1 MELWSTGRDDAGR
14 PLMLGRILDGRWQRL
29 LADERALLLDLSGV
43 LARLDLAGDDRET
56 FERSVRQLD
65 ELFLLVVVGEFNA
78 GKSAFVNALVGADV
92 LAEGVTPTTSRI
104 GLLRHGE
111 SASREVTGA
120 GLEVITAPVELLR
133 EMSIVDTPG
142 TNAVRREHEALTREF
157 VPRSDLV
164 LFVTSADRPFTES
177 ERAFLQA
184 IRDWGKKIVVVLN
197 KVDIFERP
205 AEVAQV
211 LEFITTSAR
220 ELLGFTPEVFPVSG
234 RQARRAKESG
244 DAAALAAS
252 GFDRLEK
259 FIASTLDEKE
269 RVRLKLLNPLG
280 VGLALLEKHLAQT
293 EERLGLLKDDFA
305 AIEEIDSQLKLY
317 REDLARD
324 FRFRL
329 ADVDNVLNDFEKRGG
344 DFFEDTL
351 RIGRILDL
359 MNQSRVKAEFERK
372 VVADLP
378 QVVEKRVDEV
388 IEWLV
393 ASDMRQW
400 KAVSDR
406 LAAREAEHA
415 ERMLGRVQGTFES
428 DRARLLE
435 TVKRE
440 AQRAVESYDR
450 DAEGK
455 RLAEGVRDAV
465 AHTAVLQVGALGL
478 GTIVTM
484 LATSSVVDVT
494 GIMAAGAIS
503 VLGLLVLPARRRQA
517 TAELRQKVHDMREK
531 LMGAL
536 TGQFDREV
544 ERSAQKVQEA
554 VGPYTR
560 FVRAERRRLTSTREE
575 LRRIRAELERLRA
588 AIG

>member
-1 MELWSTGRDDAGR
+1 VLA
-14 PLMLGRILDGRWQRL
+14 RILTAEQERL
-29 LADERALLLDLSGV
+29 LADERRVLGELVAALS
-43 LARLDLAGDDRET
+43 RLDASPDEQATLQQ
-56 FERSVRQLD
+56 SVRQLD

-78 GKSAFVNALVGADV
+78 GKSAFINALLGASV
-92 LAEGVTPTTSRI
+92 LEEGVTPTTSRI
-104 GLLRHGE
+104 GLIRYGP
-111 SASREVTGA
+111 AVAREVTGA
-120 GLEVITAPVELLR
+120 GLEVIAAPVDLLR
-133 EMSIVDTPG
+133 EINIVDTPG

-157 VPRSDLV
+157 VPRADLV

-177 ERAFLQA
+177 ERAFLES
-184 IRDWGKKIVVVLN
+184 IRDWGKKVVVVLN
-197 KVDIFERP
+197 KVDIFERAEEL
-205 AEVAQV
+205 AEVVA
-211 LEFITTSAR
+211 FISDSAR
-220 ELLGFTPEVFPVSG
+220 TLLGLVPEVFPVSG
-234 RQARRAKESG
+234 RQALRAKQSG
-244 DAAALAAS
+244 DAAALAAT
-252 GFDRLEK
+252 GFDRLET
-259 FIASTLDEKE
+259 FIAGTLDEQE

-280 VGLALLEKHLAQT
+280 VALRLVERHLLRT

-305 AIEEIDSQLKLY
+305 AIEEIDTQLALY

-329 ADVDNVLNDFEKRGG
+329 ADVENVLGDFEKRGG

-351 RIGRILDL
+351 RIGRIFDL
-359 MNQSRVKAEFERK
+359 INQSRVKAEFERK

-378 QVVEKRVDEV
+378 HVVEKRVDEV

-400 KAVSDR
+400 KSVAER
-406 LAAREAEHA
+406 LSQRQTEHG
-415 ERMLGRVQGTFES
+415 ERMLGRVQGTFEA
-428 DRARLLE
+428 DREGLLE

-440 AQRAVESYDR
+440 AQRAVESYDK
-450 DAEGK
+450 DAEGR

-478 GTIVTM
+478 GTVVTM
-484 LATSSVVDVT
+484 LATSSVADVT

-517 TAELRQKVHDMREK
+517 NAELRTKVHAMRER

-536 TGQFDREV
+536 TGQFEREAQ
-544 ERSAQKVQEA
+544 RSAQRMQEA

-560 FVRAERRRLTSTREE
+560 FVRSERERLTSTRDD
-575 LRRIRAELERLRA
+575 LRRIAGEMERLRA
-588 AIG
+588 AIGGSAVKA

>member
-1 MELWSTGRDDAGR
+1 V
-14 PLMLGRILDGRWQRL
+14 LGRILNAEQERL
-29 LADERALLLDLSGV
+29 LADERRVLGELVAALS
-43 LARLDLAGDDRET
+43 RLDITDEDRET
-56 FERSVRQLD
+56 LLRSVRQLD

-78 GKSAFVNALVGADV
+78 GKSAFINALLGTSV

-104 GLLRHGE
+104 GLIRHGP
-111 SASREVTGA
+111 AVAREVTSA
-120 GLEVITAPVELLR
+120 GLEVISAPVDLLR
-133 EMSIVDTPG
+133 EINIVDTPG

-177 ERAFLQA
+177 ERAFLQS

-197 KVDIFERP
+197 KVDIFER
-205 AEVAQV
+205 ADEVKEV
-211 LEFITTSAR
+211 LTFITDSAR
-220 ELLGFTPEVFPVSG
+220 ELLGFVPEVFPVSG
-234 RQARRAKESG
+234 RQALRAKEAG
-244 DAAALAAS
+244 DAAGLAAS
-252 GFDRLEK
+252 GFDSLEG
-259 FIASTLDEKE
+259 FIATTLDEKE
-269 RVRLKLLNPLG
+269 RLRLKLLNPLG
-280 VGLALLEKHLAQT
+280 VGANLLERHLART
-293 EERLGLLKDDFA
+293 EERLALLKDDFA

-329 ADVDNVLNDFEKRGG
+329 ADVDNVLNDFEKRGA

-378 QVVEKRVDEV
+378 RVVEKRVDEV

-406 LAAREAEHA
+406 LAQREAEHA
-415 ERMLGRVQGTFES
+415 ERMLGRVQGSFES

-440 AQRAVESYDR
+440 AQRAVESYDQ
-450 DAEGK
+450 DAEGR

-517 TAELRQKVHDMREK
+517 TTELRDKVHQMREK

-544 ERSAQKVQEA
+544 QRSAQKVQEA

-560 FVRAERRRLTSTREE
+560 FVRAERERLTSTREE
-575 LRRIRAELERLRA
+575 LRRIRTELERLRA

>member
-1 MELWSTGRDDAGR
+1 
-14 PLMLGRILDGRWQRL
+14 MLARILTGAQERIV
-29 LADERALLLDLSGV
+29 ADERRVLGELVAA
-43 LARLDLAGDDRET
+43 LARLEVTPDDQET
-56 FERSVRQLD
+56 LQRSVRQLD

-78 GKSAFVNALVGADV
+78 GKSAFINALLGDRV
-92 LAEGVTPTTSRI
+92 LEEGVTPTTSRI
-104 GLLRHGE
+104 GLIRHG
-111 SASREVTGA
+111 AAVGREVTSA
-120 GLEVITAPVELLR
+120 GLEVISAPVDLLR
-133 EMSIVDTPG
+133 EINIVDTPG

-177 ERAFLQA
+177 ERAFLQS

-197 KVDIFERP
+197 KVDIFERASEV
-205 AEVAQV
+205 AEV
-211 LEFITTSAR
+211 EKFISDSAR

-234 RQARRAKESG
+234 RRAQRAKEAN
-244 DAAALAAS
+244 DPAALAAS

-280 VGLALLEKHLAQT
+280 VGLALLERHLGQT
-293 EERLGLLKDDFA
+293 EERLALLKDDFA

-329 ADVDNVLNDFEKRGG
+329 ADVDNVLNDFEKRGAA
-344 DFFEDTL
+344 FFEDTM

-359 MNQSRVKAEFERK
+359 MNQARIKAEFERK

-378 QVVEKRVDEV
+378 LVVEKRVDEV

-400 KAVSDR
+400 KSVSDR
-406 LAAREAEHA
+406 LALREAEHA

-440 AQRAVESYDR
+440 SQRAVESYDQ
-450 DAEGK
+450 DAEGR

-517 TAELRQKVHDMREK
+517 TTELREKVHDMRQK

-560 FVRAERRRLTSTREE
+560 FVRAERERLTATREE
-575 LRRIRAELERLRA
+575 LRRIRAEMERLQA

>member
-1 MELWSTGRDDAGR
+1 VLA
-14 PLMLGRILDGRWQRL
+14 RILTDTQERIL
-29 LADERALLLDLSGV
+29 TDERRVLGELVAV
-43 LARLDLAGDDRET
+43 LARLEIAPADQET
-56 FERSVRQLD
+56 LQRSVRQLD

-78 GKSAFVNALVGADV
+78 GKSAFINALLGKGV
-92 LAEGVTPTTSRI
+92 LEEGVTPTTSRI
-104 GLLRHGE
+104 GLIRHGP
-111 SASREVTGA
+111 AVAREVTSA
-120 GLEVITAPVELLR
+120 GLEVISAPVDLLR
-133 EMSIVDTPG
+133 EINIVDTPG

-177 ERAFLQA
+177 ERAFLQS

-205 AEVAQV
+205 GEVAEVV
-211 LEFITTSAR
+211 TFISDSAR
-220 ELLGFTPEVFPVSG
+220 ALLGFTPEVFPVSG
-234 RQARRAKESG
+234 RQALRAKEAG
-244 DAAALAAS
+244 DAAALAGS
-252 GFDRLEK
+252 GFDRLER
-259 FIASTLDEKE
+259 FIAGTLDETE
-269 RVRLKLLNPLG
+269 RIRLKLLNPLG
-280 VGLALLEKHLAQT
+280 VGLALLERHLDQT
-293 EERLGLLKDDFA
+293 EERLALLKDDFA

-329 ADVDNVLNDFEKRGG
+329 ADVDNVLNDFEKRGA

-351 RIGRILDL
+351 RIGRFFDL
-359 MNQSRVKAEFERK
+359 LNQSRIKAEFERK

-406 LAAREAEHA
+406 LARREAEHA
-415 ERMLGRVQGTFES
+415 ERMLGRVQGAFES

-435 TVKRE
+435 TVKRQT
-440 AQRAVESYDR
+440 QRAVESYDK
-450 DAEGK
+450 DAEG
-455 RLAEGVRDAV
+455 RRVAEDVRDAV
-465 AHTAVLQVGALGL
+465 ASTAIIQVGALGL
-478 GTIVTM
+478 GTMVTL
-484 LATSSVVDVT
+484 LATSSAVDIT

-517 TAELRQKVHDMREK
+517 NAELREKVHRMREQ

-536 TGQFDREV
+536 TSQFDREA
-544 ERSAQKVQEA
+544 ERSEQKVQEA

-560 FVRAERRRLTSTREE
+560 FVRAERERLTSTREE
-575 LRRIRAELERLRA
+575 LRRIRTELERLRA

>member
-1 MELWSTGRDDAGR
+1 
-14 PLMLGRILDGRWQRL
+14 
-29 LADERALLLDLSGV
+29 V
-43 LARLDLAGDDRET
+43 LARILTEQQDRILAGERRVLGELVAALARLEVAPDDQET
-56 FERSVRQLD
+56 LQRSVRQLD

-78 GKSAFVNALVGADV
+78 GKSAFINALLGRGV
-92 LAEGVTPTTSRI
+92 LEEGVTPTTSRI
-104 GLLRHGE
+104 GLVRHGP
-111 SASREVTGA
+111 AVGREVTSA
-120 GLEVITAPVELLR
+120 GLEVISAPVDLLR
-133 EMSIVDTPG
+133 EINIVDTPG

-177 ERAFLQA
+177 ERAFLQS

-197 KVDIFERP
+197 KADIFERP
-205 AEVAQV
+205 GEVDEV
-211 LEFITTSAR
+211 VKFISGSAR
-220 ELLGFTPEVFPVSG
+220 ALLGFIPEVFPVSA
-234 RQARRAKESG
+234 RQALRAKEAG
-244 DAAALAAS
+244 DAAALARS
-252 GFDRLEK
+252 GFDRLEG
-259 FIASTLDEKE
+259 FIASTLDEAE

-280 VGLALLEKHLAQT
+280 VGLALLERHLGQT
-293 EERLGLLKDDFA
+293 EERLALLKDDFA

-329 ADVDNVLNDFEKRGG
+329 ADVDNVLNDFEKRGA

-351 RIGRILDL
+351 RIGRIFDL

-388 IEWLV
+388 IDWLV
-393 ASDMRQW
+393 ASEMRQW

-406 LAAREAEHA
+406 LARREAEHA
-415 ERMLGRVQGTFES
+415 ERMLGRVQGSFES

-440 AQRAVESYDR
+440 AQRAVESYDK
-450 DAEGK
+450 DAEG
-455 RLAEGVRDAV
+455 RRVAEDVRDAV
-465 AHTAVLQVGALGL
+465 ASTAIIQAGALGL
-478 GTIVTM
+478 GTIVTV

-517 TAELRQKVHDMREK
+517 TAELREKVRRMREQ

-544 ERSAQKVQEA
+544 EHGAQKVQEA

-560 FVRAERRRLTSTREE
+560 FVRAERERLTSTREE
-575 LRRIRAELERLRA
+575 LRRIRTELERLRA
-588 AIG
+588 AIGG

>member
-1 MELWSTGRDDAGR
+1 
-14 PLMLGRILDGRWQRL
+14 MLARILTDQQERI
-29 LADERALLLDLSGV
+29 LADERRVLGELTAA
-43 LARLDLAGDDRET
+43 LARLEITPDDQET
-56 FERSVRQLD
+56 LQRSVRQLD

-78 GKSAFVNALVGADV
+78 GKSAFINALLGQS
-92 LAEGVTPTTSRI
+92 LLEEGVTPTTSRI
-104 GLLRHGE
+104 GLIRHGPTV
-111 SASREVTGA
+111 AREITSA
-120 GLEVITAPVELLR
+120 GLEVITAPVDLLR
-133 EMSIVDTPG
+133 EINIVDTPG

-177 ERAFLQA
+177 ERAFLQS

-197 KVDIFERP
+197 KADIFEREAQV
-205 AEVAQV
+205 AEVV
-211 LEFITTSAR
+211 TFISDSAR
-220 ELLGFTPEVFPVSG
+220 ELLGFIPEVFPVSG
-234 RQARRAKESG
+234 RQALRAKVAG
-244 DAAALAAS
+244 DAVALAAS
-252 GFDRLEK
+252 GFDRLEQ
-259 FIASTLDEKE
+259 FIAKTLDETE

-280 VGLALLEKHLAQT
+280 VGLALLDRHLNQT

-317 REDLARD
+317 REDLGRD

-329 ADVDNVLNDFEKRGG
+329 ADVENVLHAFEKRGV

-351 RIGRILDL
+351 RIGRVFDL
-359 MNQSRVKAEFERK
+359 MNQARVKAEFERK

-388 IEWLV
+388 IDWLV

-406 LAAREAEHA
+406 LALREAEHA
-415 ERMLGRVQGTFES
+415 KRMLGRVLGSFES

-440 AQRAVESYDR
+440 AQRAVETYDR
-450 DAEGK
+450 EAEGR
-455 RLAEGVRDAV
+455 RLAENVRDAV
-465 AHTAVLQVGALGL
+465 ASTAIIQVGALGL
-478 GTIVTM
+478 GTLVTL
-484 LATSSVVDVT
+484 LATTSAADIT
-494 GIMAAGAIS
+494 GIMAAGTIS
-503 VLGLLVLPARRRQA
+503 LLGLLVLPARRRQA
-517 TAELRQKVHDMREK
+517 TAELRRKVHLMREQ

-544 ERSAQKVQEA
+544 DRGAQKVQEA

-560 FVRAERRRLTSTREE
+560 FVRGERDRLTSTRED
-575 LRRIRAELERLRA
+575 LRRIRIELERLRA
-588 AIG
+588 AIGG

>member
-1 MELWSTGRDDAGR
+1 V
-14 PLMLGRILDGRWQRL
+14 LGRILDAEQERL
-29 LADERALLLDLSGV
+29 LADERRVLGALAAA
-43 LARLDLAGDDRET
+43 LARLEVTPDDQET
-56 FERSVRQLD
+56 LQRSVRQLD
-65 ELFLLVVVGEFNA
+65 ELFLLVVVVEFNA
-78 GKSAFVNALVGADV
+78 GKSAFINALLGKSV
-92 LAEGVTPTTSRI
+92 LEEGVTPTTSRI
-104 GLLRHGE
+104 GLIRHGP
-111 SASREVTGA
+111 AVAREITSA
-120 GLEVITAPVELLR
+120 GLEVIAAPVDLLR
-133 EMSIVDTPG
+133 EINIVDTPG

-177 ERAFLQA
+177 ERAFLQS

-197 KVDIFERP
+197 KADIFERESEV
-205 AEVAQV
+205 AEVV
-211 LEFITTSAR
+211 TFISDSAR
-220 ELLGFTPEVFPVSG
+220 ALLGFTPEVFPVSG
-234 RQARRAKESG
+234 RQALRAKQAG
-244 DAAALAAS
+244 DAVALAGS
-252 GFDRLEK
+252 GFDRLEQ
-259 FIASTLDEKE
+259 FIVDTLDETE

-280 VGLALLEKHLAQT
+280 VGLALLERHLELT
-293 EERLGLLKDDFA
+293 EERLRLLKDDFA

-359 MNQSRVKAEFERK
+359 MNQARVKAEFERK

-388 IEWLV
+388 IDWLV

-400 KAVSDR
+400 RAVSDR
-406 LAAREAEHA
+406 LARREAEHA
-415 ERMLGRVQGTFES
+415 ERMLGRMQGAFES
-428 DRARLLE
+428 DRAHLLE

-440 AQRAVESYDR
+440 AQRAVETYDK
-450 DAEGK
+450 DAEGR
-455 RLAEGVRDAV
+455 RLAESVRDAV
-465 AHTAVLQVGALGL
+465 ASTAIIQVGALGL
-478 GTIVTM
+478 GTIVTV
-484 LATSSVVDVT
+484 LATSSAVDVT

-517 TAELRQKVHDMREK
+517 TAELREKVHRMREQ

-544 ERSAQKVQEA
+544 ERSAQRVQEA

-560 FVRAERRRLTSTREE
+560 FVRAERERLTSTREE
-575 LRRIRAELERLRA
+575 LRRIRTELERLRA
-588 AIG
+588 AIGDAAQGAVHP

>member
-1 MELWSTGRDDAGR
+1 M
-14 PLMLGRILDGRWQRL
+14 
-29 LADERALLLDLSGV
+29 
-43 LARLDLAGDDRET
+43 
-56 FERSVRQLD
+56 RQLD

-78 GKSAFVNALVGADV
+78 GKSAFINALLGRRV
-92 LAEGVTPTTSRI
+92 LEEGVTPTTSRI
-104 GLLRHGE
+104 GLIRHGD
-111 SASREVTGA
+111 AVAREVTSA
-120 GLEVITAPVELLR
+120 GLEVISAPVDLLR
-133 EMSIVDTPG
+133 EINIVDTPG

-177 ERAFLQA
+177 ERAFLQS
-184 IRDWGKKIVVVLN
+184 IRDWGKKIVVALN
-197 KVDIFERP
+197 KVDIFESP
-205 AEVAQV
+205 SEVAEV
-211 LEFITTSAR
+211 EKFIADGAR
-220 ELLGFTPEVFPVSG
+220 ELLGFTPQVFPVSG
-234 RQARRAKESG
+234 RRALRAKEQG
-244 DAAALAAS
+244 DAAGLEES
-252 GFDRLEK
+252 GFARLEK
-259 FIASTLDEKE
+259 FIAETLDEKE
-269 RVRLKLLNPLG
+269 RIRLKLLNPLG
-280 VGLALLEKHLAQT
+280 VGLALLERHLDHT
-293 EERLGLLKDDFA
+293 EERLALLKDDFA

-329 ADVDNVLNDFEKRGG
+329 ADVDNVLNDFEKRGA

-351 RIGRILDL
+351 RIGRIFDL
-359 MNQSRVKAEFERK
+359 MNQSRVKGEFERK

-406 LAAREAEHA
+406 LALREAEHA
-415 ERMLGRVQGTFES
+415 DRMLGRVHGAFES

-450 DAEGK
+450 DAEGR

-478 GTIVTM
+478 GTVVTM
-484 LATSSVVDVT
+484 LATSSVADVT

-517 TAELRQKVHDMREK
+517 TAELREKVHAMRQK

-560 FVRAERRRLTSTREE
+560 FVRAERERLTATREE
-575 LRRIRAELERLRA
+575 LRRIRTELERLQA
-588 AIG
+588 AIGAGS

>member
-1 MELWSTGRDDAGR
+1 
-14 PLMLGRILDGRWQRL
+14 MLARILTSQQDRI
-29 LADERALLLDLSGV
+29 LADERRVLGELVAA
-43 LARLDLAGDDRET
+43 LARLEITAEDQET
-56 FERSVRQLD
+56 LQRSVRQLD

-78 GKSAFVNALVGADV
+78 GKSAFINALLGSGV
-92 LAEGVTPTTSRI
+92 LEEGVTPTTSRI
-104 GLLRHGE
+104 GLIRHG
-111 SASREVTGA
+111 AAISREVTSA
-120 GLEVITAPVELLR
+120 GVEIIAAPVDLLR
-133 EMSIVDTPG
+133 EINIVDTPG

-177 ERAFLQA
+177 ERAFLQS

-205 AEVAQV
+205 AEVEQV
-211 LEFITTSAR
+211 VKFISDSAR

-234 RQARRAKESG
+234 RQARRAKEAG

-259 FIASTLDEKE
+259 FIAGTLDEKE

-280 VGLALLEKHLAQT
+280 VGLALLERHLGQT

-359 MNQSRVKAEFERK
+359 MNQSRIKAEFERK

-406 LAAREAEHA
+406 LALREAEHA

-450 DAEGK
+450 DAEGR

-503 VLGLLVLPARRRQA
+503 VIGLLVLPARKRQA
-517 TAELRQKVHDMREK
+517 TAELREKVHEMRGK
-531 LMGAL
+531 LMGSL

-544 ERSAQKVQEA
+544 ERSAQKVQES

-560 FVRAERRRLTSTREE
+560 FVRAERERLTTTREE
-575 LRRIRAELERLRA
+575 LRRIRTELERLQA
-588 AIG
+588 AIGS

>member
-1 MELWSTGRDDAGR
+1 
-14 PLMLGRILDGRWQRL
+14 MLRRVLTDEQEAL
-29 LADERALLLDLSGV
+29 LADERAV
-43 LARLDLAGDDRET
+43 LARAVSALSALDVTDEDRET
-56 FERSVRQLD
+56 LLRSVRQLD

-78 GKSAFVNALVGADV
+78 GKSAFINALLGRSL

-104 GLLRHGE
+104 GLIRHG
-111 SASREVTGA
+111 AAVSREVTHA
-120 GLEVITAPVELLR
+120 GLEVVTAPVDLLR
-133 EMSIVDTPG
+133 DINIVDTPG

-177 ERAFLQA
+177 ERAFLQG
-184 IRDWGKKIVVVLN
+184 IRDWGKKIVVALN
-197 KVDIFERP
+197 KVDIFESR
-205 AEVAQV
+205 AQV
-211 LEFITTSAR
+211 DEVLAFIRDNAR
-220 ELLGFTPEVFPVSG
+220 DLLGFVPEVFPVSG
-234 RQARRAKESG
+234 RQALRAKEKG
-244 DAAALAAS
+244 DEAALAAS
-252 GFDRLEK
+252 GFVRLED
-259 FIASTLDEKE
+259 FIARTLDEKE
-269 RVRLKLLNPLG
+269 RLRLKLLNPLG
-280 VGLALLEKHLAQT
+280 VGAKLVEKHLGRT
-293 EERLGLLKDDFA
+293 EERLVLLKDDFA
-305 AIEEIDSQLKLY
+305 AIEEIESQLALY

-329 ADVDNVLNDFEKRGG
+329 ADVDNVLNDFEKRGA

-351 RIGRILDL
+351 RIGRIVDL
-359 MNQSRVKAEFERK
+359 VNQSRVKAEFERK

-393 ASDMRQW
+393 ASNMRQW

-406 LAAREAEHA
+406 LARREAEHA

-440 AQRAVESYDR
+440 AQRAVETYDK
-450 DAEGK
+450 DAEGR
-455 RLAEGVRDAV
+455 RLAEDVRDAV
-465 AHTAVLQVGALGL
+465 AQTAIIQVGALGL
-478 GTIVTM
+478 GTVVTM

-503 VLGLLVLPARRRQA
+503 VIGLLVLPARRRRAQ
-517 TAELRQKVHDMREK
+517 AELREKVHEMRVR

-544 ERSAQKVQEA
+544 ERSAQQVQEA

-560 FVRAERRRLTSTREE
+560 FVRGERERLGATRDE
-575 LRRIRAELERLRA
+575 LRALRGELERLKA

>member
-1 MELWSTGRDDAGR
+1 V
-14 PLMLGRILDGRWQRL
+14 LGRILNAEQERL
-29 LADERALLLDLSGV
+29 LADERRVLGELVAA
-43 LARLDLAGDDRET
+43 LARLEVTPDDQET
-56 FERSVRQLD
+56 LQRSVRQLD

-78 GKSAFVNALVGADV
+78 GKSAFINALLGRSV
-92 LAEGVTPTTSRI
+92 LEEGVTPTTSRI
-104 GLLRHGE
+104 GLIRHG
-111 SASREVTGA
+111 AAVAREVTSA
-120 GLEVITAPVELLR
+120 GLEVITAPVDLLR
-133 EMSIVDTPG
+133 EINIVDTPG

-177 ERAFLQA
+177 ERAFLQS
-184 IRDWGKKIVVVLN
+184 IRDWGKKIVVALN

-205 AEVAQV
+205 EEVAEVV
-211 LEFITTSAR
+211 TFISDSAR
-220 ELLGFTPEVFPVSG
+220 ALLGFTPEVFPVSG
-234 RQARRAKESG
+234 RRALRAKEAG
-244 DAAALAAS
+244 DAAALTAS

-259 FIASTLDEKE
+259 FIASTLDEAE

-280 VGLALLEKHLAQT
+280 VGLALLERHLAQA
-293 EERLGLLKDDFA
+293 EDRLALLKDDFA
-305 AIEEIDSQLKLY
+305 AIEEIESQLTLY

-329 ADVDNVLNDFEKRGG
+329 ADVDNVLHDFEKRGG

-406 LAAREAEHA
+406 LALREAEHA

-450 DAEGK
+450 DAEGR

-517 TAELRQKVHDMREK
+517 TAELRDKVHDMREK

-544 ERSAQKVQEA
+544 DRSAQKVQEA

-560 FVRAERRRLTSTREE
+560 FVRAERERLVSTREE
-575 LRRIRAELERLRA
+575 LRRIRTEMERLKA

>member
-1 MELWSTGRDDAGR
+1 VLA
-14 PLMLGRILDGRWQRL
+14 RILTDSQERI
-29 LADERALLLDLSGV
+29 LADERRVLGELAAA
-43 LARLDLAGDDRET
+43 LARLEIAPDDRET
-56 FERSVRQLD
+56 LQRSVRQLD

-78 GKSAFVNALVGADV
+78 GKSAFINALLGKTV
-92 LAEGVTPTTSRI
+92 LEEGVTPTTSRI
-104 GLLRHGE
+104 GLIRHGP
-111 SASREVTGA
+111 AVAREITSA
-120 GLEVITAPVELLR
+120 GLEVIAAPVDLLR
-133 EMSIVDTPG
+133 EINIVDTPG

-177 ERAFLQA
+177 ERAFLQS

-197 KVDIFERP
+197 KVDIFERASEV
-205 AEVAQV
+205 AEVVA
-211 LEFITTSAR
+211 FISDSAR
-220 ELLGFTPEVFPVSG
+220 ALLGFVPEVFPVSG
-234 RQARRAKESG
+234 RQALRAKEAG
-244 DAAALAAS
+244 DAAALASS
-252 GFDRLEK
+252 GFDRLEQ
-259 FIASTLDEKE
+259 FIADTLDETE

-280 VGLALLEKHLAQT
+280 VGLALLERHLGQT
-293 EERLGLLKDDFA
+293 EERLALLKDDFA

-329 ADVDNVLNDFEKRGG
+329 ADVDNVLHDFEKRGA

-351 RIGRILDL
+351 RIGRIFDL

-388 IEWLV
+388 IDWLV
-393 ASDMRQW
+393 ASEMRQW

-406 LAAREAEHA
+406 LALREAEHA

-428 DRARLLE
+428 DRTRLLE

-440 AQRAVESYDR
+440 TQRAVASYDK
-450 DAEGK
+450 DAEG
-455 RLAEGVRDAV
+455 RRVAEDVRDAV
-465 AHTAVLQVGALGL
+465 ASTAIIQVGALGL
-478 GTIVTM
+478 GTIVTV
-484 LATSSVVDVT
+484 LATSSAVDVT

-517 TAELRQKVHDMREK
+517 TTELREKVHRMRAG

-536 TGQFDREV
+536 TGQFDREA

-554 VGPYTR
+554 IAPYTR
-560 FVRAERRRLTSTREE
+560 FVRAERERLTSTREE
-575 LRRIRAELERLRA
+575 LRRIRTELERLRA

>member
-1 MELWSTGRDDAGR
+1 
-14 PLMLGRILDGRWQRL
+14 MLKRILTDPQGRL
-29 LADERALLLDLSGV
+29 LADERRVLGELVAA
-43 LARLDLAGDDRET
+43 LARLEITPDDQET
-56 FERSVRQLD
+56 LQRSVRQLD

-78 GKSAFVNALVGADV
+78 GKSAFINALLGSSV
-92 LAEGVTPTTSRI
+92 LEEGVTPTTSRI
-104 GLLRHGE
+104 GLIRHGP
-111 SASREVTGA
+111 AVAREVTSA
-120 GLEVITAPVELLR
+120 GLEVIAAPVDLLR
-133 EMSIVDTPG
+133 EINIVDTPG

-177 ERAFLQA
+177 ERAFLQS

-205 AEVAQV
+205 EEVAEVV
-211 LEFITTSAR
+211 KFISDSAR
-220 ELLGFTPEVFPVSG
+220 ALLGFTPEVFPVSG
-234 RQARRAKESG
+234 RQAGRAKQAG

-259 FIASTLDEKE
+259 FIADTLDEKE
-269 RVRLKLLNPLG
+269 RIRLKLLNPLG
-280 VGLALLEKHLAQT
+280 VGLRLLERHLEQT
-293 EERLGLLKDDFA
+293 EGRLALLKDDFA

-344 DFFEDTL
+344 DFFEDTM
-351 RIGRILDL
+351 RIGRIFDL
-359 MNQSRVKAEFERK
+359 MNQSRIKAEFERK

-406 LAAREAEHA
+406 LALREAEHA

-450 DAEGK
+450 DAEGR

-517 TAELRQKVHDMREK
+517 TAELREKVHQMRQK

-560 FVRAERRRLTSTREE
+560 FVRAERERLTSTREE
-575 LRRIRAELERLRA
+575 LRRIRTEIERLQA

>member
-1 MELWSTGRDDAGR
+1 MREER
-14 PLMLGRILDGRWQRL
+14 RIL
-29 LADERALLLDLSGV
+29 ADLRASLIRFGASD
-43 LARLDLAGDDRET
+43 ET
-56 FERSVRQLD
+56 MSPLERSIEALD

-78 GKSAFVNALVGADV
+78 GKSAFINALLGSGV
-92 LAEGVTPTTSRI
+92 LEEGVTPTTSRI
-104 GLLRHGE
+104 GLIRHGP
-111 SASREVTGA
+111 AVAREVTSA
-120 GLEVITAPVELLR
+120 GLEVISAPLDLLR
-133 EMSIVDTPG
+133 EINIVDTPG

-177 ERAFLQA
+177 ERAFLQS

-205 AEVAQV
+205 AEVQEV
-211 LEFITTSAR
+211 VKFITDSAHQ
-220 ELLGFTPEVFPVSG
+220 LLGFTPEVFPVSG
-234 RQARRAKESG
+234 RQARRAKEKG

-259 FIASTLDEKE
+259 FIAGTLDEKE

-280 VGLALLEKHLAQT
+280 VGLALLERHLDQT
-293 EERLGLLKDDFA
+293 EERLAMLKDDFV

-329 ADVDNVLNDFEKRGG
+329 ADVDNVLNDFEKRGA

-378 QVVEKRVDEV
+378 RVVEKRVDEV

-406 LAAREAEHA
+406 LALREAEHA

-440 AQRAVESYDR
+440 SQRAVESYDQ
-450 DAEGK
+450 DAEGR

-517 TAELRQKVHDMREK
+517 TTELRDKVHQMREK

-544 ERSAQKVQEA
+544 QRSAQKVQEA

-560 FVRAERRRLTSTREE
+560 FVRAERERLTSTREE
-575 LRRIRAELERLRA
+575 LRRIRTELERLRA

>member
-1 MELWSTGRDDAGR
+1 
-14 PLMLGRILDGRWQRL
+14 MLARILTEPQERI
-29 LADERALLLDLSGV
+29 LADERRVLGELVLA
-43 LARLDLAGDDRET
+43 LARLEVAPDDQET
-56 FERSVRQLD
+56 LQRSVRQLD

-78 GKSAFVNALVGADV
+78 GKSAFINALLGSSV
-92 LAEGVTPTTSRI
+92 LEEGVTPTTSRI
-104 GLLRHGE
+104 GLIRHG
-111 SASREVTGA
+111 AAIAREVTSA
-120 GLEVITAPVELLR
+120 GLEVISAPVDLLR
-133 EMSIVDTPG
+133 EINIVDTPG

-177 ERAFLQA
+177 ERAFLQS

-205 AEVAQV
+205 VEVAEVMK
-211 LEFITTSAR
+211 FISDSAR
-220 ELLGFTPEVFPVSG
+220 ALLGFSPEIFPVSG
-234 RQARRAKESG
+234 RQAMRAKEAG
-244 DAAALAAS
+244 DTTAFAAS
-252 GFDRLEK
+252 GFDRLEQ
-259 FIASTLDEKE
+259 FIADTLDETE

-280 VGLALLEKHLAQT
+280 VGLRLLERHLEQT
-293 EERLGLLKDDFA
+293 EGRLALLKDDFA

-329 ADVDNVLNDFEKRGG
+329 ADVDNVLNDFEKRGA

-388 IEWLV
+388 IDWLV

-406 LAAREAEHA
+406 LALREAEHA
-415 ERMLGRVQGTFES
+415 ERMVGRMQGAFES

-440 AQRAVESYDR
+440 AQRAVETYDK
-450 DAEGK
+450 DAEG
-455 RLAEGVRDAV
+455 RRVAESVRDAV
-465 AHTAVLQVGALGL
+465 ASTAIIQVGALGL
-478 GTIVTM
+478 GTIVTV
-484 LATSSVVDVT
+484 LATSSAVDVT

-517 TAELRQKVHDMREK
+517 NAELREKVHRMREQ

-560 FVRAERRRLTSTREE
+560 FVRAERERLTSTREE
-575 LRRIRAELERLRA
+575 LRRIRTEIERLQA

>member
-1 MELWSTGRDDAGR
+1 MK
-14 PLMLGRILDGRWQRL
+14 ILTAPQERL
-29 LADERALLLDLSGV
+29 LADERRALGALLAV
-43 LARLDLAGDDRET
+43 LARLEVAPDDQET
-56 FERSVRQLD
+56 LQRSVRQLD

-78 GKSAFVNALVGADV
+78 GKSAFINALLGSRV
-92 LAEGVTPTTSRI
+92 LEEGVTPTTSRI
-104 GLLRHGE
+104 GLIRHG
-111 SASREVTGA
+111 AAVAREVTSA
-120 GLEVITAPVELLR
+120 GLEVIAAPVELLR
-133 EMSIVDTPG
+133 EINIVDTPG

-177 ERAFLQA
+177 ERAFLQS

-197 KVDIFERP
+197 KVDIFER
-205 AEVAQV
+205 AEEVTEV
-211 LEFITTSAR
+211 VTFISESAR
-220 ELLGFTPEVFPVSG
+220 ELLGFVPEVFPVSG
-234 RQARRAKESG
+234 RQALRAKESG

-252 GFDRLEK
+252 GFERLEG
-259 FIASTLDEKE
+259 FIARTLDEGE
-269 RVRLKLLNPLG
+269 RIRLKLLNPLG
-280 VGLALLEKHLAQT
+280 VGLRLLERHLEQT
-293 EERLGLLKDDFA
+293 EARLALLKDDFA
-305 AIEEIDSQLKLY
+305 AIEEIDSQLALY

-329 ADVDNVLNDFEKRGG
+329 ADVDNVLKDFEKRGA

-359 MNQSRVKAEFERK
+359 INQSRVKAEFERK

-388 IEWLV
+388 IDWLV

-406 LAAREAEHA
+406 LALREAEHA
-415 ERMLGRVQGTFES
+415 DRMLGRMHGAFEN

-440 AQRAVESYDR
+440 AQRAVETYDK
-450 DAEGK
+450 DAEGR
-455 RLAEGVRDAV
+455 RLAEDVRDAV
-465 AHTAVLQVGALGL
+465 ASTAIIQVGALGL
-478 GTIVTM
+478 GTIVAF
-484 LATSSVVDVT
+484 LATSSAVDVT

-517 TAELRQKVHDMREK
+517 TIELRKKVHLMHEQ

-536 TGQFDREV
+536 TSQFDREV

-560 FVRAERRRLTSTREE
+560 FVRGERERLTATREE
-575 LRRIRAELERLRA
+575 LRRIRTEIERLRA
-588 AIG
+588 AIGEGTSSS

>member
-1 MELWSTGRDDAGR
+1 
-14 PLMLGRILDGRWQRL
+14 MLARILTDQQERI
-29 LADERALLLDLSGV
+29 LADERRVLGELVAA
-43 LARLDLAGDDRET
+43 LARLEVTPDDQET
-56 FERSVRQLD
+56 LQRSVRQLD

-78 GKSAFVNALVGADV
+78 GKSAFINALLGRSV
-92 LAEGVTPTTSRI
+92 LEEGVTPTTSRI
-104 GLLRHGE
+104 GLIRHGP
-111 SASREVTGA
+111 AVAREVTSA
-120 GLEVITAPVELLR
+120 GLEVIAAPVDLLR
-133 EMSIVDTPG
+133 EINIVDTPG

-177 ERAFLQA
+177 ERAFLQS

-205 AEVAQV
+205 SEVAEVV
-211 LEFITTSAR
+211 KFISDSAR
-220 ELLGFTPEVFPVSG
+220 ALLGFTPEVFPVSG
-234 RQARRAKESG
+234 RQALRAKEAG
-244 DAAALAAS
+244 DAAALAKS
-252 GFDRLEK
+252 GFDRLEQ
-259 FIASTLDEKE
+259 FIADTLDETE

-280 VGLALLEKHLAQT
+280 VGLALLERHLSQT
-293 EERLGLLKDDFA
+293 EERRALLKDDFA

-329 ADVDNVLNDFEKRGG
+329 ADVDNVLNDFEKRGA

-351 RIGRILDL
+351 RIGRIFDL

-388 IEWLV
+388 IDWLV

-406 LAAREAEHA
+406 LARREAEHA
-415 ERMLGRVQGTFES
+415 DRMLGRVQGTFES

-440 AQRAVESYDR
+440 AQRAVESYDK
-450 DAEGK
+450 DAEGR
-455 RLAEGVRDAV
+455 RLAESVRDAV
-465 AHTAVLQVGALGL
+465 ASTAIIQVGALGL

-484 LATSSVVDVT
+484 LATSSAVDVT

-517 TAELRQKVHDMREK
+517 TAELREKVHRMREQ

-560 FVRAERRRLTSTREE
+560 FVRAERERLTSTREE
-575 LRRIRAELERLRA
+575 LRRIRTELERLRA
-588 AIG
+588 AIGDSPNP

>member
-1 MELWSTGRDDAGR
+1 
-14 PLMLGRILDGRWQRL
+14 MLARILTDQQERI
-29 LADERALLLDLSGV
+29 LADERRVLGELTAA
-43 LARLDLAGDDRET
+43 LARLEITPDDQET
-56 FERSVRQLD
+56 LQRSVRQLD

-78 GKSAFVNALVGADV
+78 GKSAFINALLGRSV
-92 LAEGVTPTTSRI
+92 LEEGVTPTTSRI
-104 GLLRHGE
+104 GLIRHGPTV
-111 SASREVTGA
+111 SREVTSA
-120 GLEVITAPVELLR
+120 GLEVIAAPVDLLR
-133 EMSIVDTPG
+133 EINIVDTPG

-177 ERAFLQA
+177 ERAFLQS

-197 KVDIFERP
+197 KADIFQQPSEV
-205 AEVAQV
+205 AEVV
-211 LEFITTSAR
+211 RFISDSAR
-220 ELLGFTPEVFPVSG
+220 ELLGFVPEVFPVSG
-234 RQARRAKESG
+234 RQALRAKEAG
-244 DAAALAAS
+244 DAAALATS
-252 GFDRLEK
+252 GFDRLEE
-259 FIASTLDEKE
+259 FIAKTLDEKE

-280 VGLALLEKHLAQT
+280 VGLALLERHFEQT
-293 EERLGLLKDDFA
+293 EERLALLKDDFA
-305 AIEEIDSQLKLY
+305 AIEEIDAQLKLY

-329 ADVDNVLNDFEKRGG
+329 ADVDNVLKDFEKRGG

-378 QVVEKRVDEV
+378 QVVEKRVEEV

-393 ASDMRQW
+393 DSDMRQW
-400 KAVSDR
+400 KAVSAR
-406 LAAREAEHA
+406 LEQREAEHA
-415 ERMLGRVQGTFES
+415 DRMLGRVHGTFES

-440 AQRAVESYDR
+440 AQRAVESYDK
-450 DAEGK
+450 DAEGR
-455 RLAEGVRDAV
+455 RLAEDVRDAV

-478 GTIVTM
+478 GTIVTF
-484 LATSSVVDVT
+484 LATSSAVDVT

-503 VLGLLVLPARRRQA
+503 VLGLLVLPAKRRQA
-517 TAELRQKVHDMREK
+517 TDELRQKVHAMRER
-531 LMGAL
+531 LMTAL

-560 FVRAERRRLTSTREE
+560 FVRAERERLTSTREE
-575 LRRIRAELERLRA
+575 LRRIRTELQRLRA
-588 AIG
+588 AIGEPG

>member
-1 MELWSTGRDDAGR
+1 
-14 PLMLGRILDGRWQRL
+14 MLARILSAQQERI
-29 LADERALLLDLSGV
+29 LADERRALAELV
-43 LARLDLAGDDRET
+43 AALARLEVAPDEQET
-56 FERSVRQLD
+56 LLRSVRQLD

-78 GKSAFVNALVGADV
+78 GKSAFINALLGARV
-92 LAEGVTPTTSRI
+92 LEEGVTPTTSRI
-104 GLLRHGE
+104 GLIRHGT
-111 SASREVTGA
+111 AVAREVTSA
-120 GLEVITAPVELLR
+120 GLEVIAAPVELLR
-133 EMSIVDTPG
+133 VINIVDTPG

-177 ERAFLQA
+177 ERAFLQS

-205 AEVAQV
+205 EDVADV
-211 LEFITTSAR
+211 VTFIKESAR
-220 ELLGFTPEVFPVSG
+220 ELLGFTPEIFPVSA
-234 RQARRAKESG
+234 RQAFRAKEKG
-244 DAAALAAS
+244 DAGALAAS
-252 GFDRLEK
+252 GFDRLER
-259 FIASTLDEKE
+259 FIASTLDEGE

-280 VGLALLEKHLAQT
+280 VGSRLLDRHLEQT
-293 EERLGLLKDDFA
+293 DARLGLLKDDFA
-305 AIEEIDSQLKLY
+305 AIEEIDSQLALY

-329 ADVDNVLNDFEKRGG
+329 ADVDNVLNDFEKRGA

-388 IEWLV
+388 IDWLV
-393 ASDMRQW
+393 ASDMKQW

-406 LAAREAEHA
+406 LASREAEHA
-415 ERMLGRVQGTFES
+415 ERMLGRMHGAFES

-440 AQRAVESYDR
+440 SQRAVESYDK
-450 DAEGK
+450 DAEGR
-455 RLAEGVRDAV
+455 RLAEDVRDAV
-465 AHTAVLQVGALGL
+465 ASTAIIQVGAVGL
-478 GTIVTM
+478 GTIVTF
-484 LATSSVVDVT
+484 LATSSAVDVT
-494 GIMAAGAIS
+494 GIMAAGALS
-503 VLGLLVLPARRRQA
+503 VLGLLVLPAKRRQA
-517 TAELRQKVHDMREK
+517 TTELRAKVHRMREE

-536 TGQFDREV
+536 TSQFDREV

-560 FVRAERRRLTSTREE
+560 FVRGERERLTGTRAE
-575 LRRIRAELERLRA
+575 LRRIRTEIERLRA
-588 AIG
+588 AIGEGV

>member
-1 MELWSTGRDDAGR
+1 
-14 PLMLGRILDGRWQRL
+14 MLARILTGQQDRI
-29 LADERALLLDLSGV
+29 LADERRVLGELVAT
-43 LARLDLAGDDRET
+43 LARLEITADDQET
-56 FERSVRQLD
+56 LQRSVRQLD

-78 GKSAFVNALVGADV
+78 GKSAFINALLGSSV
-92 LAEGVTPTTSRI
+92 LEEGVTPTTSRI
-104 GLLRHGE
+104 GLIRHGP
-111 SASREVTGA
+111 AVGREVTSA
-120 GLEVITAPVELLR
+120 GLEVIEAPVDLLR
-133 EMSIVDTPG
+133 EINIVDTPG

-177 ERAFLQA
+177 ERAFLQS

-234 RQARRAKESG
+234 RQARRAKEAG

-259 FIASTLDEKE
+259 FIAGTLDEKE

-344 DFFEDTL
+344 
-351 RIGRILDL
+351 
-359 MNQSRVKAEFERK
+359 
-372 VVADLP
+372 
-378 QVVEKRVDEV
+378 
-388 IEWLV
+388 
-393 ASDMRQW
+393 
-400 KAVSDR
+400 
-406 LAAREAEHA
+406 
-415 ERMLGRVQGTFES
+415 
-428 DRARLLE
+428 
-435 TVKRE
+435 
-440 AQRAVESYDR
+440 
-450 DAEGK
+450 
-455 RLAEGVRDAV
+455 
-465 AHTAVLQVGALGL
+465 
-478 GTIVTM
+478 
-484 LATSSVVDVT
+484 
-494 GIMAAGAIS
+494 
-503 VLGLLVLPARRRQA
+503 
-517 TAELRQKVHDMREK
+517 
-531 LMGAL
+531 
-536 TGQFDREV
+536 
-544 ERSAQKVQEA
+544 RSE
-554 VGPYTR
+554 
-560 FVRAERRRLTSTREE
+560 ERRVGKECRSRWP
-575 LRRIRAELERLRA
+575 
-588 AIG
+588 

>member
-1 MELWSTGRDDAGR
+1 
-14 PLMLGRILDGRWQRL
+14 MLARILTSQQERI
-29 LADERALLLDLSGV
+29 LADERRVLGELVAA
-43 LARLDLAGDDRET
+43 LARLEITAEDQET
-56 FERSVRQLD
+56 LQRSVRQLD

-78 GKSAFVNALVGADV
+78 GKSAFINALLGSGV
-92 LAEGVTPTTSRI
+92 LEEGVTPTTSRI
-104 GLLRHGE
+104 GLIRHGP
-111 SASREVTGA
+111 AIAREVTSA
-120 GLEVITAPVELLR
+120 GLEIISAPVDLLR
-133 EMSIVDTPG
+133 EINIVDTPG

-177 ERAFLQA
+177 ERAFLQS

-234 RQARRAKESG
+234 RQARRAKEAG

-259 FIASTLDEKE
+259 FIAGTLDEKE

-359 MNQSRVKAEFERK
+359 MNQSRVKAEFEKK

-450 DAEGK
+450 DAEGR

-478 GTIVTM
+478 GTVVTM

-503 VLGLLVLPARRRQA
+503 VIGLLVLPARKRQA
-517 TAELRQKVHDMREK
+517 TAELRVKVHEMRQK

-544 ERSAQKVQEA
+544 ERSAQKVQES

-560 FVRAERRRLTSTREE
+560 FVRAERERLTATREE
-575 LRRIRAELERLRA
+575 LRRIRTELERLQA
-588 AIG
+588 AIGG